1 MEINRW
7 HGVFNKQ
14 QNETNLQLL
23 NSEQLQSDAQFFI
36 PTDPLESNGYTAKNT
51 TTVFWHS
58 LDTNPLRLMNFALQ
72 MLLFKEDQ

>member
-51 TTVFWHS
+51 TTVF
-58 LDTNPLRLMNFALQ
+58 
-72 MLLFKEDQ
+72 